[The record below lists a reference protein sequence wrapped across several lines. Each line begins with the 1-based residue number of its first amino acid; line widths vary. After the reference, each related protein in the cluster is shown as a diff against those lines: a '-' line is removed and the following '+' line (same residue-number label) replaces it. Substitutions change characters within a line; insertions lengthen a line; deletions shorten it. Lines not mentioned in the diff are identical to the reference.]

1 MYKDTLSSKKHIRG
15 PLYRHKHGSELAW
28 TVKSQSSYELTFFP
42 LTLHLSLLSCGLFS
56 HKMLRLKSD
65 TSVSPPRNIRQR
77 SAVCARPLFLLF
89 SRVSGEICQCIVVSA
104 PATLPLTPASHPQLF
119 NFEVHTKV
127 AAPPRAAAADEVT
140 ASRLLR
146 FAFRNLAIAE
156 RRGERDLRLYLWEWA
171 PYGQGCRSNST
182 NLCAARLSRDWYSV
196 VFDKSSRV
204 DLSNMCFIQ
213 SGYCVSSIGDML
225 YPKHND

>member
-1 MYKDTLSSKKHIRG
+1 
-15 PLYRHKHGSELAW
+15 
-28 TVKSQSSYELTFFP
+28 
-42 LTLHLSLLSCGLFS
+42 
-56 HKMLRLKSD
+56 MLRLKSN

-89 SRVSGEICQCIVVSA
+89 SRVSGEIFQCIVVSA

-146 FAFRNLAIAE
+146 FAFWSLAIAE

-171 PYGQGCRSNST
+171 PTDRVAVATAQIYVLHGYHATGTLLSLTRVAGLTCPT
-182 NLCAARLSRDWYSV
+182 CALLNLGIVLVALV
-196 VFDKSSRV
+196 T
-204 DLSNMCFIQ
+204 CFIQ
-213 SGYCVSSIGDML
+213 SIMINTSSTVSVFSHL
-225 YPKHND
+225 KPSLV